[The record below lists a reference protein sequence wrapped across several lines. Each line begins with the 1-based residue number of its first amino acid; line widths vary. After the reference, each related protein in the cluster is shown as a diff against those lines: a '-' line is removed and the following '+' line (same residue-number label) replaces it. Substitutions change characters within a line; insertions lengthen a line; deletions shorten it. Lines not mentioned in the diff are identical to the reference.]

1 MTLRT
6 RLVAI
11 LAVLIT
17 IGLAVSGVATYGA
30 LRNFLYE
37 RVDSQLRE
45 TQPIAIRALAA
56 SATEHE
62 PPHPSPEESVGLPI
76 AVYAEVRDETGEV
89 IARAAFGVED
99 PEAPYVPDIPESL
112 DLSGSDEPFTTQAVE
127 EPSYGFRVL
136 VSPIAEGGTLIV
148 AIPLADAQD
157 TLQRLVGIEIV
168 VAAILLGAIGV
179 AAWVIIRRELH
190 PLDHMTQ
197 AASEI
202 VAGDLSRRV
211 DEPNPRTEVG
221 RLGRALNRM
230 LEHIEQAF
238 QARRASEDRMRRFL
252 GDASH
257 ELRTPVTSIRGY
269 AELFRRGAAER
280 PEDLRLSM
288 RRIEDEAARMGIL
301 VDELLLLAHT
311 DGTRPIV
318 LTAVDLAELVTDAAE
333 DARARDPHR
342 PIDVDVTDD
351 VVIAA
356 DEDRLRQAL
365 NNLVSNAIV
374 HTPEGTRVTLRLST
388 RGGDAVVSVEDA
400 GPGLDAEALEHAF
413 DRFWRRDPSRSRTTG
428 GTGLGLA
435 IVDAVAR
442 SHGGTVTAENRPSGG
457 ARFTLRL
464 PIDSQQHSGT
474 DAPSSKVP
482 NSDGSST
489 SQRSPSVS

>member
-17 IGLAVSGVATYGA
+17 IGLAVAGVATYGA

-37 RVDSQLRE
+37 RVDSQLSE
-45 TQPIAIRALAA
+45 TQPIAVRALFA
-56 SATEHE
+56 SARDDHE
-62 PPHPSPEESVGLPI
+62 PSHPSPEESVGLPI
-76 AVYAEVRDETGEV
+76 AAYAEVRDESGEV
-89 IARAAFGVED
+89 IERAAFGFED
-99 PEAPYVPDIPESL
+99 ADAIYVPDIPEFL
-112 DLSGSDEPFTTQAVE
+112 DTSGSDEPFTTQAVE

-136 VSPIAEGGTLIV
+136 ASPTAGGGTLFV

-157 TLQRLVGIEIV
+157 TLRRLVGVELV
-168 VAAILLGAIGV
+168 VATILLGAIGV
-179 AAWVIIRRELH
+179 AAWLIIRKELQ
-190 PLDHMTQ
+190 PLDEMAG
-197 AASEI
+197 AATEI
-202 VAGDLSRRV
+202 AAGDLSRRV
-211 DEPNPRTEVG
+211 DEPGPRTEVG

-230 LEHIEQAF
+230 LEQIEQAF
-238 QARRASEDRMRRFL
+238 EARRASEERMRRFL

-318 LTAVDLAELVTDAAE
+318 LTAVDLTELVTDASE
-333 DARARDPHR
+333 DARARDAHR
-342 PIDVDVTDD
+342 PIDVDVADD
-351 VVIAA
+351 VVITG

-365 NNLVSNAIV
+365 NNLVTNALV
-374 HTPEGTRVTLRLST
+374 HTPEETPVTLRLST
-388 RGGDAVVSVEDA
+388 HGGDAVVSVEDA
-400 GPGLDAEALEHAF
+400 GPGLDTEALEHAF

-464 PIDSQQHSGT
+464 PVDPQQDSGT
-474 DAPSSKVP
+474 HSPDSKVTS
-482 NSDGSST
+482 SDGSSM
-489 SQRSPSVS
+489 SPNVP

>member
-11 LAVLIT
+11 LAALVT
-17 IGLAVSGVATYGA
+17 IGLAVAGVLTYSA
-30 LRNFLYE
+30 LRDFLYE
-37 RVDSQLRE
+37 RIDSQLRQ
-45 TQPIAIRALAA
+45 TQPIAIRALVA
-56 SATEHE
+56 SASGGHE
-62 PPHPSPEESVGLPI
+62 PQHLPPEGAVGLPI
-76 AVYAEVRDETGEV
+76 AAYAEVRDGTGEV
-89 IARAAFGVED
+89 IERVAFGLED
-99 PEAPYVPDIPESL
+99 TEATYVPDIPESL
-112 DLSGSDEPFTTQAVE
+112 DASGSEEPFTTQAVE
-127 EPSYGFRVL
+127 EPSYGYRVL
-136 VSPIAEGGTLIV
+136 ALPITGGGTLIV

-157 TLQRLVGIEIV
+157 TLQRLVVIEIV

-179 AAWVIIRRELH
+179 AAWVIIRRELR
-190 PLDHMTQ
+190 PLDEMAG
-197 AASEI
+197 AATEI
-202 VAGDLSRRV
+202 AAGDLSRRV
-211 DEPNPRTEVG
+211 DEPDPRTEVG

-230 LEHIEQAF
+230 LQRIEQAF
-238 QARRASEDRMRRFL
+238 EARRASEEGMRRFL

-280 PEDLRLSM
+280 PEDLRVSM

-311 DGTRPIV
+311 DGTRPTV

-342 PIDVDVTDD
+342 PIEVDVTDD
-351 VVIAA
+351 VVITG

-365 NNLVSNAIV
+365 NNLVTNALV
-374 HTPEGTRVTLRLST
+374 HTPEGTQVTLRLST
-388 RGGDAVVSVEDA
+388 HGDAIVSVEDA

-413 DRFWRRDPSRSRTTG
+413 DRFWRHDPNRSRDTG
-428 GTGLGLA
+428 GAGLGLA

-464 PIDSQQHSGT
+464 PIDRQRPSGT
-474 DAPSSKVP
+474 DAPSSKAA
-482 NSDGSST
+482 NLD
-489 SQRSPSVS
+489 